1 MKKKRLSLLSMLL
14 IVSLLVTGCVGGSEN
29 TDTKAVAEE
38 LPIFENEGKAAT
50 DYDVIVVGS
59 DPEGI
64 SAAISAARS
73 GMKVLL
79 LSKDSTPG
87 GLYTLGALNFIDI
100 PETRDGKTLVGGIY
114 EEFFNKVGGSGF
126 DIVEAAN
133 VFDDMLKSEDNI
145 TVRYNSKFVEPVMD
159 DDTITGVVVDEDGQE
174 ITYSAPY
181 VIDATQ
187 DGDVAAAAGAPYTF
201 AGEDIGER
209 DREMGVTLVFRLS
222 GVDWDKMTRYLTVKR
237 AIGEFFNKSTS
248 MGVSGNT
255 AWGFS
260 DEGYGYEPEDEAMR
274 LRGFNM
280 ARQDNGD
287 ILVNALLIFDVDVL
301 DEESR
306 AEGIARAKAELEN
319 IVPYLQK
326 NCKGFKNCELAGT
339 AEDLYVRESRHIDC
353 EYNLTIDDLLE
364 NRDQEDRI
372 AVSSYPVDVQPTKTQ
387 TYGTVVGYPDQYAI
401 GYKSLVPKD
410 VEGLLIVGRA
420 AGYTSLAAGSARIVP
435 TGMACGEAAGVAV
448 AVAKS
453 LDKTPREMVDDSAS
467 MALIQDL
474 LKDQGAKLDHTQTKE
489 DVMSHWAYPG
499 VKVLRSLGVL
509 DGGYDNDYALDD
521 DVTMNRYQNMV
532 NNAVKKAGFELSEK
546 IYVNEN
552 PPARQIIGTMARA
565 CVEIEGGDKLENDND
580 VYLKALEERGIMTD
594 EIKKYFSDMEA
605 VPKASAVTMLTAR
618 FYSYLLTLDGAQSL
632 KAAEC
637 IDLESEDNEV
647 VAVPDWVAAHQD
659 AQSDSSDTAETAEN
673 TSSTEDAQT
682 DSAA

>member
-1 MKKKRLSLLSMLL
+1 MKKKMTSLIAMLL
-14 IVSLLVTGCVGGSEN
+14 IVALALTGCGSSE
-29 TDTKAVAEE
+29 TVTSEAEA
-38 LPIFENEGKAAT
+38 LPTFTNEGTAAS

-64 SAAISAARS
+64 AAALSAARN
-73 GMKVLL
+73 GLKTLL

-87 GLYTLGALNFIDI
+87 GLYTLGALNFIDV
-100 PETRDGKTLVGGIY
+100 PETRDGELLVGGIY
-114 EEFFNKVGGSGF
+114 EEFVNAVGGSGF
-126 DIVEAAN
+126 DIVNAAN
-133 VFDDMLKSEDNI
+133 VFQEMLTSEENL
-145 TVRYNSKFVEPVMD
+145 TVRYNAEFQAPVMD
-159 DDTITGVVVDEDGQE
+159 GTTITGVTVNEDGQE
-174 ITYSAPY
+174 VTYNAPY

-187 DGDVAAAAGAPYTF
+187 DGDVAAAAGAPYTY

-222 GVDWDKMTRYLTVKR
+222 GVNWDSMTRYLTVKR
-237 AIGEFFNKSTS
+237 GIGEIFNQSTS

-260 DEGYGYEPEDEAMR
+260 DEGYAYEPTDEAMR

-280 ARQDNGD
+280 ALQDNGD
-287 ILVNALLIFDVDVL
+287 VLVNALLIFDVDPL

-306 AEGIARAKAELEN
+306 AEGITRAKAELEN
-319 IVPYLQK
+319 IIPYLQEEFW
-326 NCKGFKNCELAGT
+326 GFDDCALAGT

-353 EYNLTIDDLLE
+353 EYNLTIDDVLE

-372 AVSSYPVDVQPTKTQ
+372 AVTSYPVDVQPTKTQ

-401 GYKSLVPKD
+401 GLKSLVPKD
-410 VEGLLIVGRA
+410 VEGLMIVGRA

-453 LDKTPREMVDDSAS
+453 LDQTPREICYNNGAIP
-467 MALIQDL
+467 LIQDL
-474 LKDQGAKLDHTQTKE
+474 LTEQGAKLEHTQTE
-489 DVMSHWAYPG
+489 EAVMDHWAYPG

-521 DVTMNRYQNMV
+521 AITMNRYQNMV
-532 NNAVKKAGFELSEK
+532 NNAVKKAGFELSDK

-552 PPARQIIGTMARA
+552 PPSRQIIGTMARA
-565 CVEIEGGDKLENDND
+565 VIEIEGAEKLAEDND
-580 VYLKALEERGIMTD
+580 LYMEALKERGIMTD
-594 EIKKYFSDMEA
+594 ELESYFSDMEA
-605 VPKASAVTMLTAR
+605 TPNAGAVTMLTAR

-637 IDLESEDNEV
+637 IDLESDDNSV
-647 VAVPDWVAAHQD
+647 VSVPDWISQHSG
-659 AQSDSSDTAETAEN
+659 QSTNTTTDTETA
-673 TSSTEDAQT
+673 A
-682 DSAA
+682 